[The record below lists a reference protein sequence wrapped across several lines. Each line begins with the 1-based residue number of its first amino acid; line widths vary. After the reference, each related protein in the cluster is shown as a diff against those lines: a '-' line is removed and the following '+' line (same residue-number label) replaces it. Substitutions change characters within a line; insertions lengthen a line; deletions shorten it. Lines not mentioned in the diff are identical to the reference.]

1 LRPNNRRGKLAWL
14 PPATYRCWRDVGIR
28 GYLPSGDRDIG
39 FRGKQVARNSVYTDL
54 MIRTGLRLAEQ
65 SALTVYEIP
74 DDGRSAYY
82 RFWLPA
88 SIAKC

>member
-1 LRPNNRRGKLAWL
+1 
-14 PPATYRCWRDVGIR
+14 
-28 GYLPSGDRDIG
+28 
-39 FRGKQVARNSVYTDL
+39 VARNSVYTDL

-88 SIAKC
+88 SIAKR